1 MDLDISVCSR
11 SSVRCCDC
19 ECDCS
24 SSRGTWI
31 RSVKRKHGEFAKP
44 GQFYIPGLDHL
55 RVARVEIENE
65 CLALRE
71 MVSRQQETMQEL
83 YIELDEERNAA
94 SSAASEA
101 MSMIL
106 KLQGEKA
113 EIQMEARQFKRFA
126 EEKMSHD
133 VQEIA
138 VLEDVLYKREQAIE
152 SLTCEVQ
159 AYKHRM
165 MGYGLTEA
173 EAEGVKGGYSR
184 NQSFSDDIGQVE
196 SPSCAYPLLRCSLS
210 DIQGQPEFDDDGFD
224 NQRYPS
230 GETPRSREHL
240 KRLESR
246 IYQLERTS
254 SRNQL
259 NREFSGTSNT
269 MEKVIVGYS
278 PNYPRHSRRFSTDGS
293 NSFLAFDREFG
304 LDRNPSSRRMGAS
317 FKKMDCVAEELGKT
331 ENAAEF
337 EDDMSDRVY
346 TVDSVYHGPPYK
358 NVFDAKVP
366 PGICE
371 DYMTTPRYSF
381 NPAELGDGDIKK
393 LYLRIQAL
401 EADRESLMQTIV
413 SMQTDKAQLVLL
425 REIAQQLC
433 KDMSAEKRMP
443 LRKPSIVT
451 TVSFITVF
459 KWVWSLTFW
468 RKKARQ
474 SKYVFGL
481 SANNAG
487 LLMLL
492 DKAPYAGKLR
502 RVSSIQV

>member
-1 MDLDISVCSR
+1 MDLDISVRSR
-11 SSVRCCDC
+11 SYVRCCDC

-24 SSRGTWI
+24 SSGGTWI
-31 RSVKRKHGEFAKP
+31 RSVKRKHDEFAER
-44 GQFYIPGLDHL
+44 GQFCIPGLDYL

-71 MVSRQQETMQEL
+71 MVSRQQETIQEL
-83 YIELDEERNAA
+83 YMELDEERNAA

-133 VQEIA
+133 AQEIA
-138 VLEDVLYKREQAIE
+138 VLEDVLYKRAQAIE

-165 MGYGLTEA
+165 MSYGFTEA
-173 EAEGVKGGYSR
+173 EAEGVNGGYSR
-184 NQSFSDDIGQVE
+184 NQSFSNDIGQVE
-196 SPSCAYPLLRCSLS
+196 SPSCAYPPLRCSLN
-210 DIQGQPEFDDDGFD
+210 DIQGQLEFDDDAFD
-224 NQRYPS
+224 DQRYPF

-240 KRLESR
+240 KRLECR

-278 PNYPRHSRRFSTDGS
+278 PKYPRHLRRFSMDSS
-293 NSFLAFDREFG
+293 NSYMAFDREFG
-304 LDRNPSSRRMGAS
+304 LDHNPSSPGMGAS
-317 FKKMDCVAEELGKT
+317 FKKMDCVAEELRKT
-331 ENAAEF
+331 EDASEF
-337 EDDMSDRVY
+337 ENDMSDRVCA
-346 TVDSVYHGPPYK
+346 VDSVHHGPPYK

-366 PGICE
+366 TGICE
-371 DYMTTPRYSF
+371 DYMTTPWDSF
-381 NPAELGDGDIKK
+381 NPAELGDADIKK
-393 LYLRIQAL
+393 LFLRIQDL
-401 EADRESLMQTIV
+401 EADRESLKQTIG

-433 KDMSAEKRMP
+433 KDMSAEKRKP
-443 LRKPSIVT
+443 LRKPSIVA
-451 TVSFITVF
+451 TVSCITVF
-459 KWVWSLTFW
+459 KT
-468 RKKARQ
+468 
-474 SKYVFGL
+474 
-481 SANNAG
+481 
-487 LLMLL
+487 LLMDSLKFNSTKSLEL
-492 DKAPYAGKLR
+492 DA
-502 RVSSIQV
+502 